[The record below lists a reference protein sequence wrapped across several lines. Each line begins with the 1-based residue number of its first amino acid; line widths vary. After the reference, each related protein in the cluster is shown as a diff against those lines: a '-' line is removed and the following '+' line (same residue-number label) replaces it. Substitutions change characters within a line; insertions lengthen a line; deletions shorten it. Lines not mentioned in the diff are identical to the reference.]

1 MWVNP
6 WQEITIAAPREI
18 TIAARAPGAVVC
30 TQNRTQCHLPVNHFT
45 LQTNWKALTSVAC
58 LHSKKCTTGFVP
70 FQIFLFSYLEMANA
84 DLIVT
89 ILFFDVPE
97 RLIFLM
103 IYNQNLRLQA
113 GISCF
118 LGSRT
123 VFYGGAK
130 SRIIFSAAIS
140 LLAVCSL
147 CLVPRGHWKPKAML
161 SVQALN
167 NLQS

>member
-6 WQEITIAAPREI
+6 WQEITIAA
-18 TIAARAPGAVVC
+18 RAPGAAVC

-45 LQTNWKALTSVAC
+45 LQTNCKALTSVAC

-70 FQIFLFSYLEMANA
+70 FQIVLFSYLEMANA

>member
-6 WQEITIAAPREI
+6 WQEI

-45 LQTNWKALTSVAC
+45 LQTNCKALTSLAC
-58 LHSKKCTTGFVP
+58 LHSKKCTGFVP

-89 ILFFDVPE
+89 ILFFDAPE